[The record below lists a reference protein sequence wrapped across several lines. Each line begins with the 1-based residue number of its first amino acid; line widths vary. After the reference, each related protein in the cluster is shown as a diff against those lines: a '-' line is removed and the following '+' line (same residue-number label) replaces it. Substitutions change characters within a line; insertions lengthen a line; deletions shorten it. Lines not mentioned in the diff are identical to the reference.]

1 MTIKN
6 PHNKTKNILTAGWA
20 EDSGWEKKNSAKN
33 GLY

>member
-1 MTIKN
+1 M
-6 PHNKTKNILTAGWA
+6 NILRAKDKILDGA